1 MIHYIKLP
9 AWRIYL
15 YDLLER
21 IRIYKRINLKKS
33 VPGFGT
39 ESGDYAIIKHCLIK
53 FGRRDVLRKK
63 RTDLYNA
70 FVDLV
75 EQNQSRVT
83 QKEFRI
89 AVALSRIKKLKLEEL
104 KMEISELK
112 KFGKEV
118 GLGFS
123 DMKGLDEEELVLAII
138 QKVDPKNTRY
148 SPDFVDWY
156 DALPESLFN
165 TKDNKKE
172 EKKDEFDKEEVTDAI
187 VNADNIKEVKEIVEL
202 FPDVF
207 PEKLLKIKDMEELQ
221 EAMVN
226 IIENKDVVE
235 EVKTKKEKGE
245 KTIDKETLSKSEIK
259 EAINMIKESDDA
271 SDLREMCKSYT
282 NFEEVELR
290 GKVTVESLQKRMLAA
305 LGVESEEDEKPKKK
319 ASKKEE
325 SAADELNAMSLL
337 ELKKFAKENDIN
349 VPFGTT
355 KDDTI
360 SMILEAMGEEGDK
373 KDQVIELNPSL
384 VKEMVKEKDLEGLQ
398 EAASQMGI
406 TLKALQKRNAK
417 VIGELLIEA
426 LSEKEDKKPAAKE
439 KASPKKKASVWE
451 TVKSLV
457 EDGETKKA
465 IIKKVV
471 PMLEELGIEDEDE
484 AKEKIGVLIEIA
496 NAEA

>member
-1 MIHYIKLP
+1 M
-9 AWRIYL
+9 YL

-39 ESGDYAIIKHCLIK
+39 ESGDYAIIKHFFNK
-53 FGRRDVLRKK
+53 FGKRGVLRKK
-63 RTDLYNA
+63 RTDIYNT
-70 FVDLV
+70 FVNLV

-165 TKDNKKE
+165 TKDNKKS
-172 EKKDEFDKEEVTDAI
+172 EKKDDFDKEEVTDAI
-187 VNADNIKEVKEIVEL
+187 VNADNIKEVKEIIEL

-235 EVKTKKEKGE
+235 EIKPKREKGE
-245 KTIDKETLSKSEIK
+245 KTMDKETLSKSEIK

-305 LGVESEEDEKPKKK
+305 LGVETEEDDKPKKK
-319 ASKKEE
+319 ASKKED
-325 SAADELNAMSLL
+325 SAEDELNAMSLL
-337 ELKKFAKENDIN
+337 ELKKFAKENDIK
-349 VPFGTT
+349 VPFGTS
-355 KDDTI
+355 KEDTI
-360 SMILEAMGEEGDK
+360 NMILEAMGES
-373 KDQVIELNPSL
+373 KDEKVIELNPSL

-398 EAASQMGI
+398 EAAAQMGI

-439 KASPKKKASVWE
+439 KASPKKKVSVWE